1 MTLAYQYPTE
11 QHESLLKLAKDID
24 MSADVQWDFRLYSR
38 DIRVGQT
45 EVCTFFCILLAKIG
59 TIFYK

>member
-24 MSADVQWDFRLYSR
+24 TSADVQWDFRLYSR

-45 EVCTFFCILLAKIG
+45 EVCIVRLYSRDIRVG
-59 TIFYK
+59 